1 MGTAEAPRLRAVRHE
16 HAAFA
21 ARFFDAREEFWPI
34 ARAARTFADH
44 AAWPRVEEYAGAFVD
59 PAAAPVDFVAALPR
73 RRRPPG
79 PIDRS
84 QLYDAIIVQ
93 RRQVPTRPSMWH
105 DYLNAL
111 VWATFPRAKLEL
123 HRRQHAAIERWVP
136 PGATQLPNA
145 RTRELDALALIDEG
159 GVLALDDGAR
169 PVREL
174 VDDPSGWIF
183 FGHALFEGL
192 VFGRPAMISRA
203 VVLDARGRERPAP
216 FRSEATALLAD
227 ELLAA
232 ALADGSAVATPDAL
246 SRLPL
251 SKESYFRP

>member
-1 MGTAEAPRLRAVRHE
+1 MAPVPRLRAIRHE
-16 HAAFA
+16 HAAFE
-21 ARFFDAREEFWPI
+21 ARFFEAEGDFWPI

-44 AAWPRVEEYAGAFVD
+44 ADWPAVDEYGSAFAD
-59 PAAAPVDFVAALPR
+59 PAAAPVGFVASPPR

-79 PIDRS
+79 PIDRAS
-84 QLYDAIIVQ
+84 LYDAVIVQ
-93 RRQVPTRPSMWH
+93 QRRVPTRPAMWH

-123 HRRQHAAIERWVP
+123 HRRQHAAIERWIP
-136 PGATQLPNA
+136 LGAAQLPNA
-145 RTRELDALALIDEG
+145 RTRELDALAVIDEG
-159 GVLALDDGAR
+159 GVLLLDFGAR
-169 PVREL
+169 PVQEL
-174 VDDPSGWIF
+174 IADPSGWIF

-203 VVLDARGRERPAP
+203 VVLDARGRERPSS
-216 FRSEATALLAD
+216 FRSPSTIALAD

-232 ALADGSAVATPDAL
+232 ALASGEAVATPDGL

-251 SKESYFRP
+251 SKASYFRQ